1 MKAQFTTG
9 RTHRVIYNGQAQLNT
24 IPYDEKVAVYR
35 GKVLPVVEE
44 ICDDDYAIDNR
55 RNRMVK
61 AWQ

>member
-9 RTHRVIYNGQAQLNT
+9 RTNRVIYNGQAQLNT